1 MRKNREKKK
10 NFLIINSYIYIYIGR
25 GIKFGRFLIFTRENI
40 VYIYIYIFFFKSKC
54 DLSHVPITA
63 ILNPS
68 RNLPISWLFPSPP
81 STRTLKQLRAHDL
94 VDEEEAG
101 RGDRKYRTCA
111 RANRG
116 LYEYRGWS
124 EKDP

>member
-1 MRKNREKKK
+1 MRFIARTDHRH
-10 NFLIINSYIYIYIGR
+10 SQSV
-25 GIKFGRFLIFTRENI
+25 T
-40 VYIYIYIFFFKSKC
+40 KSA
-54 DLSHVPITA
+54 DFVA
-63 ILNPS
+63 
-68 RNLPISWLFPSPP
+68 FPFPP

-94 VDEEEAG
+94 VDEEETG